1 MDKHDVENALKKLA
15 GQPVPELPANFEQR
29 VWREIRSRSAVS
41 VRESVWDAFVAA
53 FLRPGWA
60 ISATVVTLLVSVS
73 FGAFENTAS
82 RSAAHLSLNLGVF
95 SADAPTLPSTLMTH
109 TR

>member
-1 MDKHDVENALKKLA
+1 MDEHDVEKLLTRLA
-15 GQPVPELPANFEQR
+15 SRPVPELPANFEQR

-41 VRESVWDAFVAA
+41 VRESVWDMFVAA

-82 RSAAHLSLNLGVF
+82 HSAAHLSLNLGVF
-95 SADAPTLPSTLMTH
+95 SADAPTLPSTLMAH
-109 TR
+109 SR